1 MIDLARAYHKKTAKM
16 NRTRRETKVNGKS
29 VEKRKKKVQLR
40 LNESTSKEKQSV
52 TPLKLSV
59 LTSKIENAVGR

>member
-1 MIDLARAYHKKTAKM
+1 MNAYSANPYH
-16 NRTRRETKVNGKS
+16 RETKVIGKS
-29 VEKRKKKVQLR
+29 VGKRKKKVPLR

-59 LTSKIENAVGR
+59 STSKIENAVGR